1 MSFLLFQF
9 FLVVFFTLLLFLFA
23 FPTFFN
29 RFFHIFLSIHF
40 FEVFQKF
47 KEIYSSQKEAEY
59 SSQKEAEKHS
69 YFYMLEDEGQFVF
82 VLIKDDKPVIKL
94 ANRKNLEYTLIK
106 LCAGAKSLVMDVR
119 SLQLVLKN
127 TLKLEHIVRLIGHKA
142 IPPAVRDFLG
152 QLMLDA
158 SNNDLKKVNVFL
170 KANLPKSQ
178 MGARN
183 LLARSKTYECLAQRK
198 IYFGLLHGWALT
210 AEKLP

>member
-47 KEIYSSQKEAEY
+47 KEIY

-142 IPPAVRDFLG
+142 VPPAVRGFLG